1 MLRKQGG
8 MPMRKEDKTQ
18 RTRQR
23 ILTASIEEFGRN
35 GYRRGSINA
44 ISASGINK
52 GLIYHNFK
60 DKDDLYLACVK
71 RSLDDMVTSIQEAMQ
86 DSAVDYST
94 ARLRFFAEHEAE
106 ARLFLESTV
115 SPPDHLKNE
124 IQTLRQPLEQLNRAE
139 FQKILEQQT
148 LRKGIS
154 LEDAYRW
161 FAYMEVAFNLSFGQ
175 YDSPEE
181 DFQTRLNKHETS
193 AAALIDR
200 ILYGIAEKKE

>member
-1 MLRKQGG
+1 
-8 MPMRKEDKTQ
+8 MRKEDKTQ
-18 RTRQR
+18 RTVER
-23 ILTASIEEFGRN
+23 ILTAGIEEFGRN
-35 GYRRGSINA
+35 GYRRGSLNA

-86 DSAVDYST
+86 DPSVDYSN

-106 ARLFLESTV
+106 ARLFLESAV
-115 SPPDHLKNE
+115 SPPDHLKKE
-124 IQTLRQPLEQLNRAE
+124 IQTLRQPLEELNRSQ
-139 FQKILEQQT
+139 FQKILDKQT

-154 LEDAYRW
+154 PEDAYRW

-175 YDSPEE
+175 YDSENE
-181 DFQTRLNKHETS
+181 DFRERLEKHEKN